1 MNTSTSQPKRTVA
14 KNTLVVG
21 LWTAV
26 SRVFGAVR
34 DLVVAHLFG
43 ATLTADAFYIAQTIP
58 NAFRRLVG
66 EGAVAAVLVPT
77 YAGRLENEDEATAR
91 RYARALL
98 GVWLVTLSVL
108 VVLGILAAPLLVGLF
123 AAGYHDNPKAFELT
137 VSLTRWMFPYLGL
150 VSVVG
155 FFGGIANS
163 HGRFGASAASPVVF
177 NIFIILGAI
186 VPMSFVPDPIYGLAV
201 GVVVGGLAQLALLS
215 GDLIAGKIMIKPV
228 WKPADA
234 DLPEAWQLM
243 LPQLFG
249 IAIYQ
254 INIIVL
260 RTYASFLPEGSVTQ
274 YYNASRLQELALG
287 VFAVAIAT
295 ASQPTFARLHAKGD
309 RRALS
314 ELFQGAVNSVVVVNV
329 GAATGLIAL
338 GLPICIVLFGHG
350 AFTHEAVELT
360 AWTLFWLALALI
372 PVALVRVVGQVF
384 YAFKQAK
391 RPVQAGFW
399 SMVVN
404 AVSGAVF
411 AYYFGIA
418 GLGMGLALAT
428 SIQAYLLLRWMLPQ
442 LESWVPYAL
451 SRAAAKCILAALIMG
466 IPAGFGA
473 MWFPYQRSSL
483 EAAGLLGVIIGLGGF
498 IYLFTATMFGVD
510 ELGGIAERI
519 ARRLR
524 R

>member
-1 MNTSTSQPKRTVA
+1 MSTTSNQSKRNVARNT
-14 KNTLVVG
+14 VVVS
-21 LWTAV
+21 LWTMV

-43 ATLTADAFYIAQTIP
+43 ATWTADAFYIAQTIP

-77 YAGRLENEDEATAR
+77 YAGRLEGQDEQVAR

-98 GVWLVTLSVL
+98 GIWLLTLLVL
-108 VVLGILAAPLLVGLF
+108 VVVGIVAAPLLVGLF
-123 AAGYHDNPKAFELT
+123 AAGYHDNPEAFSLT

-186 VPMSFVPDPIYGLAV
+186 VPMSFVPNPIYGLAV
-201 GVVVGGLAQLALLS
+201 GVVVGGFAQLALLS
-215 GDLIAGKIMIKPV
+215 GDLIAGKIMVKPV
-228 WKPADA
+228 WKPKDA

-260 RTYASFLPEGSVTQ
+260 RAYASFLPEGSVTQ

-314 ELFQGAVNSVVVVNV
+314 ELFQGAVNSVMVVNI

-350 AFTHEAVELT
+350 AFSAEAVELT

-399 SMVVN
+399 SMVAN
-404 AVSGAVF
+404 AISGAVF
-411 AYYFGIA
+411 AYFFGIA
-418 GLGMGLALAT
+418 GLGMGLLFAT
-428 SIQAYLLLRWMLPQ
+428 SVQAYLLMRWMLPQ
-442 LESWVPYAL
+442 LESWVPQAL
-451 SRAAAKCILAALIMG
+451 SRATAKCVFAAMIMG
-466 IPAGFGA
+466 IPAGFGGS
-473 MWFPYQRSSL
+473 WFPYERSSL
-483 EAAGLLGVIIGLGGF
+483 EAFGLLSVIIGLGGF
-498 IYLFTATMFGVD
+498 IYLFTATMFGID